1 MTGNLLVTPEQ
12 LRSASGEF
20 STTNGQIRSI
30 TGEMISLV
38 NALSSVWSGEAADA
52 FKTKFNQL
60 SDDIERIYRMIE
72 EHVKDLEEMAAR
84 YEAAEKESIDSSN
97 ALRGDII

>member
-12 LRSASGEF
+12 LRSASGKF